1 MDEVSILISWNGM
14 IRKTWRC
21 DLLLEM
27 SWADSGKSALFCS
40 EIKKIYLIP
49 GLYVAIILIHSN
61 SVKVF
66 ITH

>member
-1 MDEVSILISWNGM
+1 M